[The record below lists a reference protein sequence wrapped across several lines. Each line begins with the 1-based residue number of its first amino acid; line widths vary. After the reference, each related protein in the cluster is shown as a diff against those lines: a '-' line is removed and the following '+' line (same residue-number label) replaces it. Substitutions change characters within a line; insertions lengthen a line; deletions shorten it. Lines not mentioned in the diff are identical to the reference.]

1 MLSATNDTDA
11 IHLQKRHSDESGG
24 SAWLATHGAGF
35 ARTVGRWARDD
46 WGVALY
52 VARNQDDSS
61 NEWLLYSL
69 LRPFNIRSRT
79 SKDRSCVALTYSGKI

>member
-1 MLSATNDTDA
+1 MGVSV
-11 IHLQKRHSDESGG
+11 
-24 SAWLATHGAGF
+24 

-46 WGVALY
+46 WSVVLY

-61 NEWLLYSL
+61 NEGWLYSI

-79 SKDRSCVALTYSGKI
+79 SKDRSSVALTYNGKCDLRRYGHAGEY